1 MLFSITLLLLFLKAV
16 LYIFV
21 IEANAAVCDAPIMF
35 PLFSM
40 EVLYSEL
47 GVIPLP

>member
-1 MLFSITLLLLFLKAV
+1 MTLLLLFLKAV

-21 IEANAAVCDAPIMF
+21 IDAKAAVCEAPIMLPVF
-35 PLFSM
+35 NI
-40 EVLYSEL
+40 EALYSEL